1 MNSINYWPLIHKLMS
16 YFTLQDNS
24 DNQYASFRD
33 NIPTLVPLSLTY
45 LALSYLYQ
53 RYCCSST
60 PIKHPNQTLSRT
72 YFILGAAFLYIA
84 VTNGT
89 SIFKVLFIATVS
101 YTIGMLTKGSWLN
114 PALTWGWNLAV
125 LFANE
130 WNDGYRY
137 GQLGEPFAFL
147 VSITI
152 DFPMIDLIFIH
163 LYY

>member
-1 MNSINYWPLIHKLMS
+1 MKRL
-16 YFTLQDNS
+16 TLQDNS

-45 LALSYLYQ
+45 LALSHLYQ
-53 RYCCSST
+53 RYCCSAT
-60 PIKHPNQTLSRT
+60 PIKHSNQTLSRT

-89 SIFKVLFIATVS
+89 SIFKVLFITTVS

-114 PALTWGWNLAV
+114 PALTWGFNLAV

-137 GQLGEPFAFL
+137 SQLGESFAYL
-147 VSITI
+147 VSISEQ
-152 DFPMIDLIFIH
+152 LH
-163 LYY
+163 KVLN